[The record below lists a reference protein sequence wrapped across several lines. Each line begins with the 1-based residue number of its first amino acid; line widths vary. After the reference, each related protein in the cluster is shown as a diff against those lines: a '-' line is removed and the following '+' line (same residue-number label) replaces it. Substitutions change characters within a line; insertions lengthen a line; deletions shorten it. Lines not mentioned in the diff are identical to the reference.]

1 MILAVVA
8 VLAALL
14 FAWRRRLPG
23 ERLSPLAAAAFVLV
37 IAGIVFVELGW
48 VRYVLLGAAG
58 VLAIV
63 DIVRRGRRSPQ

>member
-1 MILAVVA
+1 M
-8 VLAALL
+8 
-14 FAWRRRLPG
+14 
-23 ERLSPLAAAAFVLV
+23 LV